1 VNGALHKSMAPAA
14 ALVLDEPVLTT
25 SATAPSPVPSTA
37 HRAAP
42 LKAIDEY
49 RILSAHEIT
58 AEKLVRADD
67 PYLEGHYPDF
77 TIYPGVFVIESVT
90 QTVHALVEQTWES
103 RIEIEL
109 TAIKSVRFTSPV
121 LVGDTLR
128 IRCLCTYVEDNRLTV
143 KADCHIDRNE
153 LDPDLD
159 DAGAGA
165 ASDRAARMTLEFRL
179 VRADAHE

>member
-1 VNGALHKSMAPAA
+1 MNGALHKTTATYKLLSPSAILTADATPGAPVGDAVRVA
-14 ALVLDEPVLTT
+14 SGA
-25 SATAPSPVPSTA
+25 A

-58 AEKLVRADD
+58 AEKLIRSDD

-77 TIYPGVFVIESVT
+77 TIYPVIFVIESVT
-90 QTVHALVEQTWES
+90 QTAHALVEQTWES

-109 TAIKSVRFTSPV
+109 ASIRSVRFTAPL

-128 IRCLCTYVEDNRLTV
+128 IHCLCTYLEDNLLTV
-143 KADCHIDRNE
+143 KADCRNE
-153 LDPDLD
+153 RDE
-159 DAGAGA
+159 
-165 ASDRAARMTLEFRL
+165 RTARMTLEFRL
-179 VRADAHE
+179 VRADADE